1 MRHADDVLQAST
13 RARAWPARRAGCA
26 VGAADRWEAAPS
38 VQRPGS
44 RYRPQDAGDA
54 SRMAWDCQWSLLRC
68 RGRDPRLH
76 DAGTSPSHL
85 RCWSERLRGA
95 MVTAPRPPAIRSE
108 EHTSELQSLMRS
120 SYAVFCL
127 QKKKKQK
134 T

>member
-54 SRMAWDCQWSLLRC
+54 SRLAWDCQW
-68 RGRDPRLH
+68 
-76 DAGTSPSHL
+76 
-85 RCWSERLRGA
+85 
-95 MVTAPRPPAIRSE
+95 RSE
-108 EHTSELQSLMRS
+108 EHTSELQSLMRI

-127 QKKKKQK
+127 EKKTLQHMLTKSYH
-134 T
+134 TREHNH

>member
-1 MRHADDVLQAST
+1 MLDYCFFVVKQKTAYEVRISDWSSDVCSSDL
-13 RARAWPARRAGCA
+13 
-26 VGAADRWEAAPS
+26 
-38 VQRPGS
+38 GS

-95 MVTAPRPPAIRSE
+95 MVTAPRPPAI
-108 EHTSELQSLMRS
+108 TSEVRHYRRS
-120 SYAVFCL
+120 RP
-127 QKKKKQK
+127 
-134 T
+134 TGHG

>member
-68 RGRDPRLH
+68 RGRDPR
-76 DAGTSPSHL
+76 
-85 RCWSERLRGA
+85 
-95 MVTAPRPPAIRSE
+95 SE
-108 EHTSELQSLMRS
+108 EHTSELQSLMRI

-127 QKKKKQK
+127 KKKITIKQ
-134 T
+134 TN

>member
-95 MVTAPRPPAIRSE
+95 MRSE
-108 EHTSELQSLMRS
+108 EHTSELQSLMRI

-127 QKKKKQK
+127 KKQ
-134 T
+134 

>member
-44 RYRPQDAGDA
+44 PYRPQDAGDA

-76 DAGTSPSHL
+76 AAGTSP
-85 RCWSERLRGA
+85 
-95 MVTAPRPPAIRSE
+95 RSE
-108 EHTSELQSLMRS
+108 GHTYAPPSLMHNT
-120 SYAVFCL
+120 YTIL
-127 QKKKKQK
+127 QLK
-134 T
+134 